1 MVAPTSRLPASGYV
15 LEVDGQFKTEYA
27 SRDGAWAGAEELK
40 KRRPMLQI
48 RIYDAMTKA
57 REEVRLPVG

>member
-1 MVAPTSRLPASGYV
+1 MVSPTRRLPLSGYV

-48 RIYDAMTKA
+48 RIYNATTKA
-57 REEVRLPVG
+57 REEVRLPVS

>member
-1 MVAPTSRLPASGYV
+1 MVAPTRRLPASGYV

-48 RIYDAMTKA
+48 RIYDVTTKS
-57 REEVRLPVG
+57 REEVRLPVS